1 MSPDQI
7 RQITLLEAE
16 VKHLRGDLEEM
27 ATRLDKT
34 NIRLDLLYDLLN
46 QGRGMR
52 WLAAGVFSLFGIGG
66 LIALLQALQ
75 HFVKGN

>member
-52 WLAAGVFSLFGIGG
+52 WFATGVFSLFGIGG
-66 LIALLQALQ
+66 LIALLQAIQAL
-75 HFVKGN
+75 VKGN